1 MVTTALVFVAAMMQ
15 QSLQPETHIDLSQ
28 LSASIEGPRSTR
40 VDEALVFKVFVQDI
54 DVRAFYNRETE
65 AVRSQVVYSESQM
78 IVADPKLRA
87 GRLDNAVRL
96 VRQDQ
101 MTVNRVGWDAKK
113 KWCEYQIVV
122 VLDKEQRSAGGIMTL
137 AIEIQD
143 TVSEGW
149 LKDKSQYL
157 GWSFLVE

>member
-1 MVTTALVFVAAMMQ
+1 
-15 QSLQPETHIDLSQ
+15 
-28 LSASIEGPRSTR
+28 
-40 VDEALVFKVFVQDI
+40 
-54 DVRAFYNRETE
+54 
-65 AVRSQVVYSESQM
+65 M